1 MTIVI
6 CFSVEAIH
14 YITVKFDLIRFCST
28 SSKNVIAM
36 KSIKLRECFMLQFC
50 YIKDYFTCINTITKT
65 TVCF

>member
-6 CFSVEAIH
+6 CYSVEAIH

-36 KSIKLRECFMLQFC
+36 KSKIKGMFHV
-50 YIKDYFTCINTITKT
+50 
-65 TVCF
+65 TVLLHKRLFYMH